1 MSSIIDRISTILK
14 ANINDLLDKAED
26 PEKMIYQLIRDMEA
40 EYERAKI
47 QVAESMAHEKKIER
61 EYLAAQALAQ
71 EWEGKAAVALRAG
84 KEDLAREALARKLAY
99 EKTAANLKEELE
111 KQTQAVT
118 LLQQQ
123 LHALGAKIEDAKR
136 QKDVILARQKRIEA
150 EKHLRATTSLLHVSD
165 SAFAAFE
172 RIKGRVEDEEG
183 ILEAA
188 KELEQQI
195 VEAKFAELERDTE
208 VDIALA
214 ELKTRLAAE
223 SGPTPG

>member
-14 ANINDLLDKAED
+14 ANINDMLDKAED

-40 EYERAKI
+40 EYERAKD
-47 QVAESMAHEKKIER
+47 QVAESMAHEKKMER
-61 EYLAAQALAQ
+61 EYLAAQGLAQ
-71 EWEGKAAVALRAG
+71 EWEGKAAAALQAG

-99 EKTAANLKEELE
+99 DKTAANLKEQLE
-111 KQTQAVT
+111 EQTQAVT

-123 LHALGAKIEDAKR
+123 LHALAAKIEDAKR
-136 QKDVILARQKRIEA
+136 QKDVILARQKRVEA
-150 EKHLRATTSLLHVSD
+150 ERHLRATSSMLRYSD

-188 KELEQQI
+188 RELEQQAT
-195 VEAKFAELERDTE
+195 EARFAEMERDSE

-214 ELKTRLAAE
+214 ELKAKIAAG
-223 SGPTPG
+223 SGPATS